1 MYYHHFQCIDVLKP
15 YFSAHQF
22 LTLQNS
28 RTHVTT
34 VRRKTLLNKYL
45 ERRADVFSS
54 FYSFICENG
63 KGICYFWKFS
73 ESILAF
79 GGTVQQNHVIVTC
92 WPIGESFLILKQMIS
107 HGKAL
112 CSTSWQKMLFQPRS
126 RNESSWETLYQTL
139 HEIVANN

>member
-34 VRRKTLLNKYL
+34 VRRKTPLDKYL

-54 FYSFICENG
+54 FYSFICEND
-63 KGICYFWKFS
+63 KGISYFWKFS
-73 ESILAF
+73 ESILAL

-92 WPIGESFLILKQMIS
+92 SPNLRKLSDIKTDDITWESALLNIL
-107 HGKAL
+107 ATDAF
-112 CSTSWQKMLFQPRS
+112 STNVEK
-126 RNESSWETLYQTL
+126 
-139 HEIVANN
+139 